1 MLRSMVNNTI
11 TYIKNSHSSHV
22 NVNGYCSHEKRKNLD
37 LEVNRMVWM
46 DLEMTGLNIETDTI
60 MEVACIIT
68 DQNLNIIAEG
78 PDIIIHQP
86 QNVLDNMSEWC
97 KDTHGKIVVLE
108 WFNPRMFKF

>member
-1 MLRSMVNNTI
+1 MTL
-11 TYIKNSHSSHV
+11 
-22 NVNGYCSHEKRKNLD
+22 NLIFQ
-37 LEVNRMVWM
+37 
-46 DLEMTGLNIETDTI
+46 MTGLNIETDTI

-97 KDTHGKIVVLE
+97 KDTHGKVLIIFLINKLITDCCFRVV
-108 WFNPRMFKF
+108 